1 MSQTPPTPPPRYR
14 RPLVRWL
21 LPGALVLVAGG
32 AALAFYLS
40 TPLAARQLSRLLSR
54 SLRIPVSIAA
64 VEPRLSGVV
73 LRGLR
78 IGNPEGFP
86 AVPLAT
92 ADAVTIAPHWLA
104 LLGGGRDFR
113 RIELDQVRVELVRNR
128 SGEWNAA
135 AFRKGIGGRKPAAE
149 FTIGELAVHNG
160 AVAVDGRGVTGI
172 DLRLRD
178 FSTRGSAGSRLELAF
193 ADAGGSRFRLT
204 GSLHPGPNPDFNLT
218 LLAPAVSLAPYG
230 PLLRARG
237 LSLTGGT
244 GSLMLTVRYAGGL
257 LQGTGDAELRDVLV
271 ATPAGRFAPLSGR
284 VSLAVRYEPAQDRGT
299 MESLRL
305 ELADTLRMRATATAD
320 RLRAGRRFAADIAVD
335 DIDLGRL
342 SLLLPAA
349 VRRDAVVGGIL
360 GGGRIHIA
368 GNAGTVTD
376 LSGGI
381 TLRDGAF
388 ARGKRPFFRGLAG
401 SATLAPRDDGWQVRG
416 MLSLPRQGEASPLE
430 RLDLPFSLSLTE
442 RLALRGG
449 DAAPLA
455 ARVFGVAVNGGL
467 SYRPADPHPFSLSLT
482 VPSTSLTTLAPHLAP
497 FGIRP
502 AGGSVSL
509 AIRVEGRTAREL
521 SGEISGEGRA
531 VSGDAKGRSVAF
543 QEGKLRGRFALA
555 AGRLDASGECR
566 VGGGLI
572 DGRPGEARF
581 GWHLADRTVTLSD
594 GLFRLAGTTVMPGRL
609 SLAVGGAEGPPAARR
624 YPLAFALAEGTLR
637 SGAGEAAGLTAS
649 FRGYV
654 NAMPQE
660 RWVEGSGDASARTV
674 TLRAAPLGAPSAR
687 FTLGRGTASA
697 DLGGSVAGGA
707 LSGRLTLDPRN
718 VGKGISFTLGLR
730 EGELATMASLLPGTA
745 ALLPTGGRVTVAA
758 EGRFAPATGATC
770 RLEVGARGVALAGAG
785 GKSLLSGGGA
795 ALSAAIAGEKA
806 TIREATVSL
815 GEGVSLR
822 FRGSMD
828 HAWSLRR
835 EGELSFS
842 LPRTPVS
849 GIVDP
854 LANLLP
860 RAIQEA
866 TIGGTVA
873 ARGTLSLTGGSVR
886 AEGAVTL
893 DGASCDVASQK
904 LAVSGIGG
912 TVPFSL
918 VLGPGAAQRTPE
930 HHSFTRENYPDLLE
944 RMRNAPSVGEL
955 LTIGSVRFGPLELGE
970 TVLHLRAAQGVT
982 EVTSLRSS
990 LYEGALLGTGFM
1002 VVQGGLAYGADI
1014 LVNDLSLRRL
1024 CDAFPKIKGYASG
1037 RIDGV
1042 VSLYGEG
1049 KGVEGLVGFT
1059 DLWARES
1066 RGEKMLLSKEFLQ
1079 RLAGKK
1085 LRGFFFRDDRS
1096 YDTGEVSAYLEGGY
1110 LTFTTLDISHTNFLG
1125 VRDLSVSVAPIQ
1137 NRIALEHL
1145 FGAIREAAVRGKA
1158 VRADEPPAAAPPP
1171 QTEFQWQ
1178 E

>member
-1 MSQTPPTPPPRYR
+1 M
-14 RPLVRWL
+14 RWL
-21 LPGALVLVAGG
+21 ALGALVLVAGG
-32 AALAFYLS
+32 AALALYLS
-40 TPLAARQLSRLLSR
+40 TPLAAQQLSRLLTR
-54 SLRIPVSIAA
+54 SLRLPVAIAA
-64 VEPRLSGVV
+64 VEPRPGGVV

-92 ADAVTIAPHWLA
+92 ADTVTIAPRWLA

-113 RIELDQVRVELVRNR
+113 RIEVDGVRVLLARNR

-135 AFRKGIGGRKPAAE
+135 ALRKRGGERKPAAE
-149 FTIGELAVHNG
+149 LTIGELAVRNG
-160 AVAVDGRGVTGI
+160 AVAVEGRGVTGI
-172 DLRLRD
+172 NLRLRD
-178 FSTRGSAGSRLELAF
+178 FSTRGNTGSQLELAF

-204 GSLHPGPNPDFNLT
+204 GSLRPGPAPDLDLT
-218 LLAPAVSLAPYG
+218 LLAPAVALTPYGTMLKTRGVSLA
-230 PLLRARG
+230 
-237 LSLTGGT
+237 GGT
-244 GSLMLTVRYAGGL
+244 GSVRLAVRYTGGL
-257 LQGTGDAELRDVLV
+257 LQGTGDAEVRDLLI
-271 ATPAGRFAPLSGR
+271 TTSAGRLSPFTGR
-284 VSLAVRYEPAQDRGT
+284 VSLAARYEPARDTGVV
-299 MESLRL
+299 ESLRV
-305 ELADTLRMRATATAD
+305 ELADTVRLRATATVN
-320 RLRAGRRFAADIAVD
+320 RLRTGRQFAADIAVG

-349 VRRDAVVGGIL
+349 MRRDAEVGGVL
-360 GGGRIHIA
+360 GGGRVHVA
-368 GNAGTVTD
+368 GDARRVSE
-376 LSGGI
+376 LSGGV

-388 ARGKRPFFRGLAG
+388 SRGKRPFFHGLTG
-401 SATLAPRDDGWQVRG
+401 SAALAPRDGGWGVRG
-416 MLSLPRQGEASPLE
+416 MLSLPRQGESSPLE
-430 RLDLPFSLSLTE
+430 RLDLPFSLSLSE

-449 DAAPLA
+449 EAAPLA
-455 ARVFGVAVNGGL
+455 ARIFGLPVTGGL
-467 SYRPADPHPFSLSLT
+467 SYRPTDPRPLSLSLM
-482 VPSTSLTTLAPHLAP
+482 VPAASLAALAPHLAP

-502 AGGSVSL
+502 AGGSAIL
-509 AIRVEGRTAREL
+509 ALRVTGRNAREL
-521 SGEISGEGRA
+521 EGEISGVGRA
-531 VSGDAKGRSVAF
+531 VSGEARGREVAF
-543 QEGKLRGRFALA
+543 HEGVLRTRFAWA
-555 AGRLDASGECR
+555 GGRLDASGECR
-566 VGGGLI
+566 VGGARL

-581 GWHLADRTVTLSD
+581 GWHLVGRTVTLTD
-594 GLFRLAGTTVMPGRL
+594 GLFRLAGTTVVPGRL
-609 SLAVGGAEGPPAARR
+609 SLAVGYAEGLPAARR
-624 YPLAFALAEGTLR
+624 YPLVFDLAEGTVK
-637 SGAGEAAGLTAS
+637 SGAGEAAGLAAS

-654 NAMPQE
+654 NVMPGE
-660 RWVEGSGDASARTV
+660 RWIEGSGAASARAV

-687 FTLGRGTASA
+687 FSLGRGTAVA

-718 VGKGISFTLGLR
+718 PGEGGAFTLGLR
-730 EGELATMASLLPGTA
+730 EGDLATLAPLLSGTA
-745 ALLPTGGRVTVAA
+745 AVLPTGGRVTVAA
-758 EGRFAPATGATC
+758 EGTFVPATGATC
-770 RLEVGARGVALAGAG
+770 RLEVGARGVALAGSG
-785 GKSLLSGGGA
+785 GKSVLNGGGV

-815 GEGVSLR
+815 GEGVALR
-822 FRGSMD
+822 LRGSVD
-828 HAWSLRR
+828 HAWSPRR

-842 LPRTPVS
+842 LPRTTVS

-854 LANLLP
+854 LVNALP

-866 TIGGTVA
+866 TIGGAVA
-873 ARGTLSLTGGSVR
+873 ARGTVAITGSSAR
-886 AEGAVTL
+886 AEGAVTF
-893 DGASCDVASQK
+893 DGASLDVASQRFT
-904 LAVSGIGG
+904 VSGIGG

-918 VLGPGAAQRTPE
+918 LLGPAAPRRTPTA
-930 HHSFTRENYPDLLE
+930 HSFTKENYPDLLE
-944 RMRNAPSVGEL
+944 RMRKAPSGGES
-955 LTIGSVRFGPLELGE
+955 LTIGSVRFGSLELGE

-982 EVTSLRSS
+982 EVVSLRSS
-990 LYEGALLGTGFM
+990 LYEGALLGTGF
-1002 VVQGGLAYGADI
+1002 VAVQGGLAYGADI

-1049 KGVEGLVGFT
+1049 QGVAGLVGFT

-1066 RGEKMLLSKEFLQ
+1066 RQEQMLLSKEFLQ

-1110 LTFTTLDISHTNFLG
+1110 LTFTTLDVSHTNFLG

-1145 FGAIREAAVRGKA
+1145 FGAIREAAARGKA
-1158 VRADEPPAAAPPP
+1158 VRADEPPAEAAPP